1 MKIREYNQVMAYLT
15 RPGQD
20 SNALT
25 KSSTDNISK
34 SKTSSG
40 VKSLAKNKALMK
52 KLREPKVRDV
62 DFGLGSAAFES
73 SLPDDTQFGEPATF
87 QMKVDDFLKAKEKS
101 KSSAQQLLD
110 LMKKYEK
117 PSGGLAYLMGLTEGE

>member
-1 MKIREYNQVMAYLT
+1 MKIRELKQME
-15 RPGQD
+15 
-20 SNALT
+20 SWLT
-25 KSSTDNISK
+25 KPSYKTATANINNK
-34 SKTSSG
+34 PLNKISSG
-40 VKSLAKNKALMK
+40 VKALAKSKAMAK
-52 KLREPKVRDV
+52 YIREPKVRDV